1 MNMTTA
7 QKRYRILYVLQ
18 PGGGGAATS
27 LYDLILGL
35 DKSRY
40 EPYVLFY
47 EPDYYCEKFE
57 EIGAKILV
65 LSEKYPLFERTLH
78 YYEGHSE
85 DIRKK
90 YGKVVWKA
98 YWLSHVIYLTS
109 KVMFFLK
116 KYRIDLIHNNDNLM
130 MDRFTILV
138 AKLARTKQ
146 VCHMRSCGDLSSKPR
161 QKLAASVD
169 MFIYVSQHVEKYY
182 LHEGIPPK
190 KGQVAYEGF
199 DETPFQKVTQQQI
212 AAIRQEFGVG
222 DDEILISNLGRIVK
236 CKGQDYFL
244 EAISQVVQHNPNI
257 KALIVGA
264 PETRPHLQAY
274 YQKLQQMVK
283 DFNLANHVIFTG
295 FRSDIPQI
303 MAASDILVHSASEPE
318 PFGRVIVE
326 GMLSKRLVI
335 GVDAGGVPEI
345 IDDQLTGL
353 LVPTKNTAKMA
364 AAILWVINY
373 PEQAAHMGETAQQK
387 AKERFSIEQHVSS
400 VQQIYQKIL
409 NV

>member
-182 LHEGIPPK
+182 LDFQLPVD
-190 KGQVAYEGF
+190 KGLVIYNGFNVASSEQVAPQE
-199 DETPFQKVTQQQI
+199 VSQI
-212 AAIRQEFGVG
+212 RSEFNVG
-222 DDEILISNLGRIVK
+222 DQEILISNVGRLDVW
-236 CKGQDYFL
+236 KGQDYFI
-244 EAISQVVQHNPNI
+244 EAIAQVIQPHPHV

-264 PETRPHLQAY
+264 PGTRPHL
-274 YQKLQQMVK
+274 
-283 DFNLANHVIFTG
+283 
-295 FRSDIPQI
+295 
-303 MAASDILVHSASEPE
+303 
-318 PFGRVIVE
+318 
-326 GMLSKRLVI
+326 
-335 GVDAGGVPEI
+335 
-345 IDDQLTGL
+345 
-353 LVPTKNTAKMA
+353 
-364 AAILWVINY
+364 
-373 PEQAAHMGETAQQK
+373 
-387 AKERFSIEQHVSS
+387 
-400 VQQIYQKIL
+400 
-409 NV
+409 